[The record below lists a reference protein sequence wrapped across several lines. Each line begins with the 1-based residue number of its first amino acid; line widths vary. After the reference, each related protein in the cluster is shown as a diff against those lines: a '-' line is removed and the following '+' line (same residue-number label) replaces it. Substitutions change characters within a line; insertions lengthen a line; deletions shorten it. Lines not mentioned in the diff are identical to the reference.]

1 METKWLEDFLS
12 LVESRSFSRSAEARH
27 VSQPAFSRRIRS
39 LESWLGV
46 DLIDRTTYPLRLT
59 KAGDT
64 FHASAQEL
72 LAAIHQS
79 RADVLGRKSLP
90 KDTIRFALPHT
101 LALTFFP
108 KWLAQIEAGFGPLAS
123 RLTAT
128 NVHDAVMSL
137 VEDSCDLLICY
148 HHPQQPVQLDPAL
161 YDHARLG
168 TERLAPYSS
177 ADKKGRPR
185 FELPGKA
192 EKPQPYLAYA
202 PNAYLARM
210 AELILNEARSKIFL
224 DKRYETDMAEGLKA
238 MALEGHGIAFLPDSA
253 VVRELQQNTLVLA
266 GPPAYSLQMEVRI
279 YCSRSHRSPY
289 LSKLWEHIQGRAGN
303 DASPAR

>member
-1 METKWLEDFLS
+1 METKWLEDYLS

-79 RADVLGRKSLP
+79 RADVLGRKGLP

-108 KWLAQIEAGFGPLAS
+108 KWLAQIEVGFGQLSS

-137 VEDSCDLLICY
+137 VEDTCDLLICY
-148 HHPQQPVQLDPAL
+148 YHPQQPVRLDPGL
-161 YDHARLG
+161 YEHARLG

-177 ADKKGRPR
+177 VDKKGRPR
-185 FELPGKA
+185 FELPGKPD
-192 EKPQPYLAYA
+192 KPQPYLAYA

-210 AELILNEARSKIFL
+210 AELILSDTGPKTHL
-224 DKRYETDMAEGLKA
+224 HKRYETDMAEGLKV

-253 VVRELQQNTLVLA
+253 VVRELQQNTLALA
-266 GPPAYSLQMEVRI
+266 GPVAYSLEMEVRI
-279 YCSRSHRSPY
+279 YCSRANRSPY
-289 LSKLWEHIQGRAGN
+289 LAKLWEHIQRLYSFSN
-303 DASPAR
+303 K